1 MLNAPVKH
9 SQLQE
14 QAVTQMKC
22 VSWNVKCA
30 VRPPPS
36 SELLLGAG
44 TAGLAPTGVF
54 TLFVARKGF
63 MVL

>member
-22 VSWNVKCA
+22 VSSKVTSA
-30 VRPPPS
+30 ARPPS
-36 SELLLGAG
+36 SELLLGAI
-44 TAGLAPTGVF
+44 TACLAPRGGF